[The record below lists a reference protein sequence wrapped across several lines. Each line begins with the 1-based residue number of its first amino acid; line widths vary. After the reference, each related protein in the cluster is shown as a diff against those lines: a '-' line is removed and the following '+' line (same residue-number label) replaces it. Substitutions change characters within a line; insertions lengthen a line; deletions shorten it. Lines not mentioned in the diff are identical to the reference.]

1 MNTKQIGVG
10 ILGCGFIARAHIRG
24 YMRFPNEARIVAL
37 CSRTM
42 DACASTL
49 DFIRNHAIEQSTK
62 LEKAIEKGGPPE
74 WLTDLK
80 QRRAALLDTLKQ
92 QIHIYTAWEEMAG
105 DSEVGLVSN
114 NTPPFVHYPSTMGLM
129 RAGKHVLLEKPF
141 VGSLRHAD
149 GLIAEAKARGLCLS
163 VVSQGRFADDQRRMR
178 ELVRQRKLGD
188 VFLLKVDT
196 HWYRSDDYYRLW
208 WRGNWANECGGVL
221 LNHAWHLLDQG
232 LFIFGKPVVRVM
244 AGMGAFVHTP
254 LREKMVGGVPTDDT
268 LVAILTFADGSL
280 GEVTGGVTL
289 HIQRAQIEVY
299 GRRGAMLMNPWQLDS
314 QDVEYGVELRRW
326 AETCIEP
333 TPPDWTP
340 EAAERDSFDGVRQ
353 YRDPTWT
360 HTTQVRDVL
369 DAIAAGRP
377 SASSGMEARATLEV
391 VLAAYKSAITHQSVE
406 LPLSGDD
413 PYYDGVLA
421 ALDPNTIHAR
431 EEQND

>member
-24 YMRFPNEARIVAL
+24 YMQFPTEARVVAL
-37 CSRTM
+37 CSRSR
-42 DACASTL
+42 DAIVSTL
-49 DFIRNHAIEQSTK
+49 DFIRNQALEQLTK
-62 LEKAIEKGGPPE
+62 LEKAIEQGGPSE
-74 WLTDLK
+74 WLADLN
-80 QRRAALLDTLKQ
+80 QRRTALLDTVERE
-92 QIHIYTAWEEMAG
+92 IRVYTAWEELVA
-105 DSEVGLVSN
+105 DSETGIVSN
-114 NTPPFVHYPSTMGLM
+114 CTPPFVHYPSTLGLLQ
-129 RAGKHVLLEKPF
+129 AGKHVLLEKPF

-149 GLIAEAKARGLCLS
+149 ALIAEAKARGLCLS

-178 ELVRQRKLGD
+178 ELIRQGKLGH

-196 HWYRSDDYYRLW
+196 HWYRSNDYYRLW

-232 LFIFGKPVVRVM
+232 LFIFGKPVVRVT
-244 AGMGAFVHTP
+244 AEMGAFVHTP

-268 LVAILTFADGSL
+268 LVALLTFADGSL

-299 GRRGAMLMNPWQLDS
+299 GSRGAMLMNPWQLDS
-314 QDVEYGVELRRW
+314 QDAAYATELRRW
-326 AETCIEP
+326 AESCIQP
-333 TPPDWTP
+333 TPSDWIP
-340 EAAERDSFDGVRQ
+340 EAAVRDSFDGVRQ

-369 DAIAAGRP
+369 DAIATGRRP
-377 SASSGMEARATLEV
+377 AASGIEARATLEV
-391 VLAAYKSAITHQSVE
+391 LLAAYRSAITHQAVE
-406 LPLSGDD
+406 LPLSKND

-421 ALDPNTIHAR
+421 ALNPKAKPV
-431 EEQND
+431 EEGQHG